1 MSGTAIRN
9 APGGSS
15 TAGPVLSPVTP
26 VSPVVPVI
34 PVVPD
39 ASVVIALTAYDHV
52 GVRVSDK
59 ARAIR
64 FYAMFGFKVL
74 AESPQ
79 SKSKAVEIENDFG
92 VRIHLVCNG
101 NEQTDARNILQDNDW
116 GFPGIT
122 HAAFIVPNL
131 EEVAIKLARAGV
143 QITEGPKSDQRRMY
157 LFCRDPDGNVLELN
171 EMK

>member
-1 MSGTAIRN
+1 M
-9 APGGSS
+9 P
-15 TAGPVLSPVTP
+15 PVTP
-26 VSPVVPVI
+26 VALTTVAPPAPDVPA
-34 PVVPD
+34 
-39 ASVVIALTAYDHV
+39 ASVAIALTAYDHV

-74 AESPQ
+74 AEHPQ
-79 SKSKAVEIENDFG
+79 SKSRAVEIENGFG

-101 NEQTDARNILQDNDW
+101 NEQADARNILQDNDW

-122 HAAFIVPNL
+122 HTAFVVPNL
-131 EEVAIKLARAGV
+131 EEVAVELARAGV
-143 QITEGPKSDQRRMY
+143 QITEGPKSDQRRTY
-157 LFCRDPDGNVLELN
+157 LFCRDPDGNVLELS